1 MSQESFL
8 NPEAVVDE
16 LDIRPG
22 ETVADF
28 GAGSGFF
35 SVALAKHVGHAG
47 KVYALDIR
55 PEALEAVK
63 SKAKLYR
70 ILNIEPVR
78 VNLEADRGSGLKNE
92 TIDKVIISNLLFQ
105 AENKKNIA
113 EEAYRI
119 LKSTGSVIVIEWKER
134 VEKIEMEKLF
144 EGIGFSLNKEFTAG
158 SHHYGLIFKKV
169 NLVK

>member
-1 MSQESFL
+1 MPQDSFL
-8 NPEAVVDE
+8 NPETVADE
-16 LDIRPG
+16 WDIRPG

-28 GAGSGFF
+28 GSGSGFF
-35 SVALAKHVGHAG
+35 SVVLAKRVGHAG

-70 ILNIEPVR
+70 ILNIEPIR
-78 VNLEADRGSGLKNE
+78 VNLEANRGSGLKNE

-105 AENKKNIA
+105 AENKKSVA

-119 LKSTGSVIVIEWKER
+119 LKSTGSAIVIEWKEK
-134 VEKIEMEKLF
+134 VEKIEIKKLF

-158 SHHYGLIFKKV
+158 SHHYGLIFKK
-169 NLVK
+169 